1 MLRGLDDFRVRVQQN
16 VRRSRPN
23 EKAGCVGSS
32 LRWLLGAG
40 EMGATDVQEWP
51 RLRHHRGRDRS
62 RLCAAKHARRVRG
75 PTSIFAVAQVLP
87 KGDWRNRRGDVTDTI
102 HRADDGVWPREF
114 QRDEY
119 YSRAG
124 EGGSSASPSISK
136 SYYEQFRKSFEATRP
151 ESPSAGTVNSFRKP
165 LVVRQNADADSC
177 RPASGWLPLFYH
189 SAMV

>member
-1 MLRGLDDFRVRVQQN
+1 MTIAHRDGWAPPTFKNGLDSDTTEGAIDLAYAL
-16 VRRSRPN
+16 PN
-23 EKAGCVGSS
+23 MHVECEDQPPF
-32 LRWLLGAG
+32 LP
-40 EMGATDVQEWP
+40 WP
-51 RLRHHRGRDRS
+51 R
-62 RLCAAKHARRVRG
+62 
-75 PTSIFAVAQVLP
+75 FYQ
-87 KGDWRNRRGDVTDTI
+87 KGDWRNRRGDLTDTI